1 MNKSA
6 LLELASRCEA
16 ATGPDRDLDWAIT
29 QVRHPSANP
38 HPRNPALFLLCD
50 GHFRRSDFNY
60 TASLDA
66 AMSLVPEGWRF
77 GLEQPGMFDGKQ
89 IEEAWCWPFESGF
102 DPDWQNGQQGYRD
115 APEATHGFAATP
127 ALALTAAALRALA
140 KEKGE

>member
-1 MNKSA
+1 MVTNKSA
-6 LLELASRCEA
+6 LEELASRVEA
-16 ATGPDRDLDWAIT
+16 ATGPSDNLDCVIDEQFGGTPQIAPDHRWSST
-29 QVRHPSANP
+29 P
-38 HPRNPALFLLCD
+38 F
-50 GHFRRSDFNY
+50 Y

>member
-1 MNKSA
+1 MVTNKSA
-6 LLELASRCEA
+6 LEELASRCED
-16 ATGPDRDLDWAIT
+16 ATGPDHDLDWAIT

-66 AMSLVPEGWRF
+66 AMSLVPEG
-77 GLEQPGMFDGKQ
+77 LEWHIDHRLGKGMSPAYASLWGIGARDIDRHFNATGK
-89 IEEAWCWPFESGF
+89 
-102 DPDWQNGQQGYRD
+102 
-115 APEATHGFAATP
+115 TP
-127 ALALTAAALRALA
+127 ALALCAAALRALA